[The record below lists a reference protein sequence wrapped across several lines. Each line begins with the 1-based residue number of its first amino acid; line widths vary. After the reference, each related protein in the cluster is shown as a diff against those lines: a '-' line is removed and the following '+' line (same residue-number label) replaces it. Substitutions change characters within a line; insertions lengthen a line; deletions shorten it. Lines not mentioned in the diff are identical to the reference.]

1 MSRLPLS
8 RREWIARAIAT
19 IPLLSAAPLGL
30 LGRPGRRCDLTVAV
44 TDPHPTP
51 RPGIDASRV
60 LASDRID
67 DEPDVKAAFDQVRRI
82 PQIVDGI
89 RCHCGCGD
97 RLYSLLGCFEGEHAM
112 ALHCRVCQ
120 GQGRLAYRLH
130 RDGKTLD
137 EIRTAIDARYG

>member
-1 MSRLPLS
+1 MTRPPIP
-8 RREWIARAIAT
+8 RRGFLAT
-19 IPLLSAAPLGL
+19 SLSAVAALALVPHRA
-30 LGRPGRRCDLTVAV
+30 LGRCVAAGAV
-44 TDPHPTP
+44 AAAGPHPTP

-60 LASDRID
+60 LASEQIGD
-67 DEPDVKAAFDQVRRI
+67 DEPDVRAAFEQVRRI

-89 RCHCGCGD
+89 RCHCGCAD

-112 ALHCRVCQ
+112 AMHCRVCQ

-137 EIRTAIDARYG
+137 EIRSAIDARYG